1 MRAASLLEA
10 VEGRQEAAR
19 QVWMPAHALDPVRR
33 ADFLT
38 NGRVDCGLKE
48 CRRVELRNTAEDHG
62 RGAERFVEF
71 GLLIPEGGERGE
83 AVDERILACALHR
96 VETLYADGIIVVSV
110 VDVREEDL
118 VGVVVGELDDT
129 LGIVAIVRGYLEGLV
144 GAAHGVLEDRAKEAF
159 EDLRD
164 QVVPLSAFTTDVDFG
179 EVRDSDDA
187 CVGLLQQIIKHPG
200 LRGKEV
206 FGGQILSG
214 NAIVGYLWNNH
225 GTHQPACGND
235 RLQCCQGMKL
245 LGNDW
250 GQHSK
255 PQCRKG
261 SAFIVAPC
269 DT

>member
-1 MRAASLLEA
+1 MRAASLLEG

-38 NGRVDCGLKE
+38 NGRIDGGLKE
-48 CRRVELRNTAEDHG
+48 CRGVELRHSAEYHG
-62 RGAERFVEF
+62 RGAEHFVEL
-71 GLLIPEGGERGE
+71 GLLIPQGGKRGE
-83 AVDERILACALHR
+83 AVDERVLAGALHR
-96 VETLYADGIIVVSV
+96 VETLYADRIIVVSV

-118 VGVVVGELDDT
+118 VGVVVRELDHT
-129 LGIVAIVRGYLEGLV
+129 LGVLAIVRGYLEGLV

-164 QVVPLSAFTTDVDFG
+164 QVVPLSAFPIDVDFG
-179 EVRDSDDA
+179 EVRNPDDA
-187 CVGLLQQIIKHPG
+187 CAGLLQQIIKHPG
-200 LRGKEV
+200 LRGNEV

-214 NAIVGYLWNNH
+214 NAIVGYFWNDH
-225 GTHQPACGND
+225 GARQPACGNR
-235 RLQCCQGMKL
+235 RLQCYQGMKL

-255 PQCRKG
+255 PRGRKD
-261 SAFIVAPC
+261 SAFIVAPGN
-269 DT
+269 T